1 MADQATRKIDAAAQ
15 KAYAEA
21 ASQTAAAR
29 KAAAADAGAAKPA
42 VAEKIA
48 EAAAVAAPVPAKQ
61 AAAEP
66 AVKKIAVKKVAAR
79 KVATR
84 KAPAGKSVAAK
95 TVASKTAAK
104 PAARKAAVQIRQP
117 VPAKNPSTKTSTKT
131 STPKETIMT
140 KAKETAADYTAQVKE
155 GIADLQTRAK
165 TAFEKGSVLASE
177 MGEFSKHNVEAI
189 VESGKILATGVQDMA
204 KTYVEEGKAAV
215 ATLTSDAKEI
225 AAVKSPTEFVQLQS
239 QIASRNF
246 DAAVANVSKTTEA
259 WVKLANEAFAP
270 ISSRVSVAMDKVR
283 KAA

>member
-1 MADQATRKIDAAAQ
+1 MADQATSKIDAAAQ

-21 ASQTAAAR
+21 AAQTAAAR
-29 KAAAADAGAAKPA
+29 KAAAADAGATKPA

-66 AVKKIAVKKVAAR
+66 AVKKVVAKKAAT
-79 KVATR
+79 K

-95 TVASKTAAK
+95 TVAAKTAAK
-104 PAARKAAVQIRQP
+104 PAVRKTAVRIRKP
-117 VPAKNPSTKTSTKT
+117 VPAKTPSTKTSTKT

-140 KAKETAADYTAQVKE
+140 KAKETTADYTAQVKE

-204 KTYVEEGKAAV
+204 KSYVEEGKAAV

-259 WVKLANEAFAP
+259 WVKLASEAFAP

>member
-1 MADQATRKIDAAAQ
+1 MADQATSKIDVAAE

-21 ASQTAAAR
+21 AAQTAAAT
-29 KAAAADAGAAKPA
+29 KAAAEPEAVSKPTIAEKVADAVAAPAPVAKAAAKPA
-42 VAEKIA
+42 VKKA
-48 EAAAVAAPVPAKQ
+48 PAKK
-61 AAAEP
+61 
-66 AVKKIAVKKVAAR
+66 VAVKKVAA
-79 KVATR
+79 KKT
-84 KAPAGKSVAAK
+84 AAK
-95 TVASKTAAK
+95 KIVSKKTAAK
-104 PAARKAAVQIRQP
+104 PVARKAAVKTRK
-117 VPAKNPSTKTSTKT
+117 PAPSKTPSIKT

-140 KAKETAADYTAQVKE
+140 KAKETAVDYTAQVKE

-165 TAFEKGSVLASE
+165 TVYEKGTVLASE

-189 VESGKILATGVQDMA
+189 VESGKILATGMQDMA
-204 KTYVEEGKAAV
+204 KSYVEEGKAAV
-215 ATLTSDAKEI
+215 STITADAKEI

-246 DAAVANVSKTTEA
+246 DATVATVSKTTEA